1 MIERLNR
8 ALDGRYR
15 IEHELGEGGMATVY
29 LAEDVKHDRKV
40 ALKVLKP
47 ELAAV
52 VGGDRFLSEIK
63 TTANMQ
69 DPHILPLYD
78 SGAAEGFLFYV
89 MPYVEGD
96 SLRDRLDREHQ
107 LPVDEAVAI
116 AKKVASALQYAH
128 EQGVVHR
135 DIKPANI
142 LLRRGEPLVADF
154 GIALA
159 LSEAGDGRLTETGLS
174 MGTPHY
180 MSPEQASGER
190 SLDPRTDVYALA
202 CVLYEMLTGSP
213 PHAGPTAQAVLA
225 KILTE
230 SPRRASELRSAVP
243 ANVDAALARAL
254 EKLPADRMASPR
266 AFVETLEDPGYR
278 YGEPAD
284 RRSGGGPGG
293 QAGTGGAGSG
303 GLWKVA
309 AIGLALVAAG
319 LAGWLGFGGERE
331 PEPPP
336 VFRAPLL
343 LPEGQELLTAQ
354 LGSSLA
360 LSPDGS
366 RLVYTGASATA
377 PWQFMVRPAN
387 ALGASAIP
395 GTDASWSPVFAP
407 DGERVAFINPSGQL
421 AVMDI
426 GRGSTRVLADSAV
439 AVLDWADDGNIYYFH
454 GVTLGDTWRV
464 QAAGGNPE
472 PVPVVSGEPG
482 PTAPWGPGTV
492 LPDGRAMVITKYPPG
507 NAGVG
512 AGTIVV
518 VDFESETETPLVQ
531 GTDPRYLEGF
541 LLWGSSDGHLMAAPF
556 DPATRTMTGPSIAAV
571 PGVLLDAG
579 DVMHYSVSRSGSLV
593 YRTGGSAG
601 GSGGLVW
608 IDREGNVETAS
619 DLEVGLTIGLWD
631 ALSLSPDGSRVALS
645 IADGVTSHIWV
656 RALDRQAPPSR
667 VTFSGSLNV
676 RPRWTPDGEAL
687 TFITNMG
694 GPGRSTELW
703 MKPAGGAGTPR
714 PLVRADREVEEGEL
728 SPDGEWVVYRLGGTT
743 TNRDIYALRPGI
755 DSVGTP
761 LVATAANERAMALS
775 PDGLWIAYV
784 SDDTGRD
791 EVFVSP
797 FPNVADGRW
806 QVSSGGG
813 HSPVWGNTGHE
824 LFFIGA
830 SSKLVAAEYASS
842 GGAFVVTGLDP
853 LFSATGLLTG
863 PNHSVY
869 DVSPDDQRFLMLS
882 LGTNRGDLV
891 WVQNWLSELR
901 AVTGRGAR

>member
-1 MIERLNR
+1 MSGVVERLNA
-8 ALDGRYR
+8 ALEGRYR
-15 IEHELGEGGMATVY
+15 IERELGQGGMATVY
-29 LAEDVKHDRKV
+29 LAEDVKHDRQV

-78 SGAAEGFLFYV
+78 SGAADGFLFYV

-107 LPVDEAVAI
+107 LPVDQAVSI

-230 SPRRASELRSAVP
+230 SPRRASELRGAVP

-254 EKLPADRMASPR
+254 EKLPADRMASPK
-266 AFVETLEDPGYR
+266 AFVEALEDPGYR
-278 YGEPAD
+278 YGDTAE
-284 RRSGGGPGG
+284 RRTAAGAGVAAVGGG
-293 QAGTGGAGSG
+293 GGA
-303 GLWKVA
+303 WKA
-309 AIGLALVAAG
+309 AALVLALVTVG
-319 LAGWLGFGGERE
+319 LAGWLGFGGGEA
-331 PEPPP
+331 PEPPL

-360 LSPDGS
+360 LSPDGT
-366 RLVYTGASATA
+366 RLVYTGASTIA

-387 ALGASAIP
+387 ALGSSAIP

-407 DGERVAFINPSGQL
+407 DGERVAFINPSSQL
-421 AVMDI
+421 TIMDI
-426 GRGSTRVLADSAV
+426 ERGSTRVLADSAV
-439 AVLDWADDGNIYYFH
+439 TVLDWATDGNIYFFQ

-464 QAAGGNPE
+464 HESGGEPE
-472 PVPVVSGEPG
+472 PVPVVSGRPG
-482 PTAPWGPGTV
+482 PVAPWGPGTV
-492 LPDGRAMVITKYPPG
+492 LPDGRGIVITKYPPG

-512 AGTIVV
+512 AGTIVA

-531 GTDPRYLEGF
+531 GTDPRYLDGF
-541 LLWGSSDGHLMAAPF
+541 LLWGSSDGNLMAAPF
-556 DPATRTMTGPSIAAV
+556 DLETRSLTGPSIAAV

-579 DVMHYSVSRSGSLV
+579 DVMHYSTSRTGSLV

-608 IDREGNVETAS
+608 VDREGGIESAS
-619 DLEVGLTIGLWD
+619 ALEVGLTIGLWD
-631 ALSLSPDGSRVALS
+631 AIALSPDGSRVALS
-645 IADGVTSHIWV
+645 IADGVTSHIWIQ
-656 RALDRQAPPSR
+656 ALDRPAPPSR

-676 RPRWTPDGEAL
+676 RPRWTPDGESL
-687 TFITNMG
+687 TFVTNMG

-703 MKPAGGAGTPR
+703 LKSAGGAGTPR
-714 PLVRADREVEEGEL
+714 LLVRADRELEEGAL
-728 SPDGEWVVYRLGGTT
+728 APDGDWVVYRLGGTT
-743 TNRDIYALRPGI
+743 TNRDIFAMRPGI
-755 DSVGTP
+755 DSAGIP
-761 LVATAANERAMALS
+761 LVATDANERAMAIS
-775 PDGLWIAYV
+775 PDGRWLAYV

-797 FPNVADGRW
+797 FPNVDDGRW

-813 HSPVWGNTGHE
+813 HSPVWGNTGRE

-830 SSKLVAAEYASS
+830 SSNLVAATYAAS
-842 GGAFVVTGLDP
+842 GGAFVITGLDP
-853 LFSATGLLTG
+853 LFNTTGLLTG

-869 DVSPDDQRFLMLS
+869 DVTPDDQRFLMLS
-882 LGTNRGDLV
+882 LGTSRGDLV
-891 WVQNWLSELR
+891 WVHNWIAELR
-901 AVTGRGAR
+901 AITGRDQR